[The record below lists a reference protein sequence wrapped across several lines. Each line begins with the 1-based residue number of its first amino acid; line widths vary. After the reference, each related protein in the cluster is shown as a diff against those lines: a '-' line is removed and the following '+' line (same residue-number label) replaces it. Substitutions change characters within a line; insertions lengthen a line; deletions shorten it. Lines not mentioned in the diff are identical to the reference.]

1 MIENGITWIIILT
14 GIVAL
19 GLAACGLYLYM
30 DEILRSYFFA

>member
-1 MIENGITWIIILT
+1 MIEKSITWIIILT

-19 GLAACGLYLYM
+19 GIGALGLYMYM